1 MLPGRAVR
9 LEPFMNNN
17 SPHKARA
24 AQEPGLVSLEPLL
37 PALAARWT
45 IGALGRQRLYILS
58 GRFGAERRFCSRY
71 VVFPETIIESPLR
84 KPEHTP
90 PPRPAGVRGDRWL
103 VHVLSGEQ
111 DYTKGRLD
119 LLQDVLTEAPDA
131 SGRLEHSLRLGMA
144 DDAQQA
150 QQECV
155 EHAVT
160 AGHGKP
166 LTETDSTDP
175 EEVMEEVREEV
186 SVG

>member
-1 MLPGRAVR
+1 
-9 LEPFMNNN
+9 MNNP

-24 AQEPGLVSLEPLL
+24 AQEPGLVSLEMLL

-71 VVFPETIIESPLR
+71 VVFPETIIESPMR
-84 KPEHTP
+84 RDQPAP
-90 PPRPAGVRGDRWL
+90 PPRPNSGRGDRWV

-119 LLQDVLTEAPDA
+119 LLQDVLTETPDA
-131 SGRLEHSLRLGMA
+131 DGRLEHSQRLGMA

-155 EHAVT
+155 EHAI
-160 AGHGKP
+160 ASGSGRAP
-166 LTETDSTDP
+166 AETSSEVP
-175 EEVMEEVREEV
+175 QESLGNSLEEVA
-186 SVG
+186 VG

>member
-1 MLPGRAVR
+1 
-9 LEPFMNNN
+9 MNNP

-24 AQEPGLVSLEPLL
+24 AQEPGLVSLDSLL

-84 KPEHTP
+84 RPDQAP
-90 PPRPAGVRGDRWL
+90 PPLPPGGARGDRWL

-119 LLQDVLTEAPDA
+119 LLQDVLTESPDA
-131 SGRLEHSLRLGMA
+131 VGRLEHSLRLGMA

-155 EHAVT
+155 EHAVLS
-160 AGHGKP
+160 GHGKP
-166 LTETDSTDP
+166 PTETTLADS
-175 EEVMEEVREEV
+175 EEIAGTIREEV

>member
-1 MLPGRAVR
+1 
-9 LEPFMNNN
+9 MNNS

-24 AQEPGLVSLEPLL
+24 AQEPGLVSLETLL

-84 KPEHTP
+84 KPEHAP
-90 PPRPAGVRGDRWL
+90 PPRPDGTRGDHWL
-103 VHVLSGEQ
+103 IHVLSGEQ

-119 LLQDVLTEAPDA
+119 LLQDVLTETPDA
-131 SGRLEHSLRLGMA
+131 QGRLEHSQRLGMA

-155 EHAVT
+155 EHAIA
-160 AGHGKP
+160 AGNGKA
-166 LTETDSTDP
+166 LTDTEEDSEDAS
-175 EEVMEEVREEV
+175 EEVPEDALEEVA
-186 SVG
+186 VG